1 MLSWCNCCKR
11 KVQSREKGAAT
22 LPPNTM
28 AKAKTV
34 DPHRIDYLLLVAV
47 AALLIIG
54 LMMIYS
60 ATFALGYQLFEQ
72 PTYFFIRQLLWMGLG
87 ALALIFFANVE
98 YHVWQRFAVPLMA
111 VNLVLLVLVL
121 VIGQVHFGAQ
131 RWLFNGSVQPS
142 ELSKLIIMIYI
153 AAWLSS
159 KGEQIRKVTYGI
171 VPFAI
176 LMGAI
181 VGLIVL
187 QQDLSTAILIGAT
200 ALAMFFIAGGN
211 LLQMILGGLLG
222 LLTLVALISRSPYR
236 LARIAAFLDPLSD
249 PLGNGYQIRQIL
261 IALGSGGITGL
272 GLGASRQKFGYI
284 PASHTDGIFAI
295 LGEELGLIGCL
306 VVMALFGF
314 LAYRGFKIA
323 LAAPDAFGTVLASGI
338 TCGLIF
344 QALVNIGVVTAS
356 MPFTGVPLPF
366 ISFGG
371 SSLVVSMASVGL
383 LLAISRRTM
392 PPSPEEKEEQREVD
406 GFRRRNRGARL
417 SGASRRSK
425 PNPVMR

>member
-1 MLSWCNCCKR
+1 M
-11 KVQSREKGAAT
+11 
-22 LPPNTM
+22 P
-28 AKAKTV
+28 KAKSV
-34 DPHRIDYLLLVAV
+34 DPHRIDYLLMVAV

-60 ATFALGYQLFEQ
+60 ATFALGYQLFQQ
-72 PTYFFIRQLLWMGLG
+72 PTYFFIRQLLWMGIG
-87 ALALIFFANVE
+87 MLALIMFANVE
-98 YHVWQRFAVPLMA
+98 YHVWQRFAVPLMV
-111 VNLVLLVLVL
+111 VNLGLLVLVL

-159 KGEQIRKVTYGI
+159 KGEQIRKVTYGLA
-171 VPFAI
+171 PFAI

-181 VGLIVL
+181 IGLVVL
-187 QQDLSTAILIGAT
+187 QQDLSTAMLIGVT

-211 LLQMILGGLLG
+211 LLQMTLSGILGTV
-222 LLTLVALISRSPYR
+222 TLVMLISRSPYR
-236 LARIAAFLDPLSD
+236 LARIAAFLDPLNGD
-249 PLGNGYQIRQIL
+249 PMGNGYQIRQIL

-306 VVMALFGF
+306 VVMALFAF

-323 LAAPDAFGTVLASGI
+323 MAAPDAFGAVLASGI
-338 TCGLIF
+338 TCSLIF
-344 QALVNIGVVTAS
+344 QVLVNIGVVTAS
-356 MPFTGVPLPF
+356 LPFTGVPLPF

-371 SSLVVSMASVGL
+371 SSLVISMASIGL

-392 PPSPEEKEEQREVD
+392 PPSAEEKEEQREVD
-406 GFRRRNRGARL
+406 GIRRRNRGTRV

-425 PNPVMR
+425 PNPILR